1 VVGKQLSPLRRIR
14 YYILRAFQPLI
25 RERRTLPGVLSWIG
39 LGVLVFFIF
48 IGISAPILVSV
59 DQTKALSNPILL
71 PPSPQHVMGTD
82 GIGRD
87 VFVRV
92 IWGAR
97 TSLTIMAIGAILSLV
112 IGFPLGLLSGYI
124 GGILDRLLVLI
135 MDSIYAFPSL
145 LLAAL
150 IAIMIGKGVFNI
162 AIAITV
168 IYIPLYFRV
177 TRNQTLSARE
187 ELYVEAARAIG
198 ARPRTI
204 MLYYIAF
211 GVITVIPVIF
221 SLSAADAILTAAGLS
236 YLGFGLE
243 IDIPGDW
250 GRDLS
255 DAQRFLGSG
264 TWWSSFFPGLMIIIL
279 TVGLSFLGEGLND
292 IINPVLRKERA

>member
-1 VVGKQLSPLRRIR
+1 
-14 YYILRAFQPLI
+14 
-25 RERRTLPGVLSWIG
+25 
-39 LGVLVFFIF
+39 
-48 IGISAPILVSV
+48 
-59 DQTKALSNPILL
+59 
-71 PPSPQHVMGTD
+71 MGTD

-87 VFVRV
+87 VFARV

-204 MLYYIAF
+204 MLSYIAF
-211 GVITVIPVIF
+211 SVITVIPVIF

-236 YLGFGLE
+236 YLGFGTTISRLGNLVELLIPRPHDNHTHSRSKFLGGRTERHHQPGLE
-243 IDIPGDW
+243 KGESLNGDPPQDRW
-250 GRDLS
+250 TIGPLS
-255 DAQRFLGSG
+255 DEARICPRTG
-264 TWWSSFFPGLMIIIL
+264 
-279 TVGLSFLGEGLND
+279 
-292 IINPVLRKERA
+292 RH

>member
-1 VVGKQLSPLRRIR
+1 
-14 YYILRAFQPLI
+14 
-25 RERRTLPGVLSWIG
+25 
-39 LGVLVFFIF
+39 
-48 IGISAPILVSV
+48 
-59 DQTKALSNPILL
+59 
-71 PPSPQHVMGTD
+71 
-82 GIGRD
+82 
-87 VFVRV
+87 
-92 IWGAR
+92 
-97 TSLTIMAIGAILSLV
+97 MAIGAILSLV

-204 MLYYIAF
+204 MLSYIAF
-211 GVITVIPVIF
+211 SVITVIPVIF

-292 IINPVLRKERA
+292 IINPVLRRERA

>member
-1 VVGKQLSPLRRIR
+1 
-14 YYILRAFQPLI
+14 
-25 RERRTLPGVLSWIG
+25 
-39 LGVLVFFIF
+39 VLVFFIF

-87 VFVRV
+87 VFARV

-204 MLYYIAF
+204 MLSYIAF
-211 GVITVIPVIF
+211 SVITVIPVIF

-292 IINPVLRKERA
+292 IINPVLRRERA